1 MKSILLT
8 FDLEEFD
15 LPLEFNQDIDE
26 DEMYKISGK
35 GLFNILKLLKTYD
48 LKATFFTTTN
58 FANNFKK
65 TMKELSETY
74 EIASHGYSY
83 TQSLTL

>member
-26 DEMYKISGK
+26 DEMYEISGR
-35 GLFNILKLLKTYD
+35 GLFNVLK
-48 LKATFFTTTN
+48 F
-58 FANNFKK
+58 
-65 TMKELSETY
+65 
-74 EIASHGYSY
+74 
-83 TQSLTL
+83 